1 MGKLDDSTEKTLQ
14 WRKRATLCARST
26 RAHNVVFFLSAAFF
40 QGSLI
45 GTGEFMAEEILHIDN
60 LHKAF
65 GKLEVLK
72 GIDFVVERGEVVVIV
87 GRSGSGKST
96 LLRCINLV
104 EIPDH
109 GRMRFRDKEFNFDD
123 RKQRP
128 SAAEMQEL
136 RTHIGMVFQHFDL
149 WPHLTTLENVT
160 LALKKVVGM
169 SPKEA
174 DERGVQQLEKIGLA
188 EKINERPGTLSGGQ
202 QQRVAIARAL
212 ALDPAIMLFDEVTS
226 ALDPELVAGI
236 LEEMKRLAE
245 EGMTMLVVT
254 HEMGFA
260 REVGDRV
267 VFMDGGVVIEEGP
280 TDRVITNPQHPET
293 QEFLRIIIH

>member
-1 MGKLDDSTEKTLQ
+1 
-14 WRKRATLCARST
+14 
-26 RAHNVVFFLSAAFF
+26 
-40 QGSLI
+40 
-45 GTGEFMAEEILHIDN
+45 MAEEILHIDN

-72 GIDFVVERGEVVVIV
+72 GIDFSVRKGEVVVIV

-96 LLRCINLV
+96 LLRCTNLI
-104 EIPDH
+104 ETPDA
-109 GRMRFRDKEFNFDD
+109 GSLRFRAKGFEKEFHFGEGN
-123 RKQRP
+123 RRV
-128 SAAEMQEL
+128 SGTELQEL
-136 RTHIGMVFQHFDL
+136 RTHIGMVFQHFNL
-149 WPHLTTLENVT
+149 WPHLTALENVT

-169 SPKEA
+169 SAKEA
-174 DERGVQQLEKIGLA
+174 DERGMKQLKKVGLA
-188 EKINERPGTLSGGQ
+188 EKAHDHPGTLSGGQ

-236 LEEMKRLAE
+236 LEEMKQLAE

-260 REVGDRV
+260 KEVGHRV
-267 VFMDGGVVIEEGP
+267 VFMDQGVIVEEGP
-280 TDRVITNPQHPET
+280 ARQVIDHPQHPMT
-293 QEFLRIIIH
+293 QDFFRVIIH